1 AYDPTVFVRASL
13 QTVATTLLEAILLV
27 VVVVVFNLPQIFPL
41 TRAVV
46 GDPFFA
52 GLVAMV
58 LTEAAYMAE
67 IHRSGLQSVA
77 RGQREAGRALAL

>member
-1 AYDPTVFVRASL
+1 
-13 QTVATTLLEAILLV
+13 
-27 VVVVVFNLPQIFPL
+27 NLPQIFPL

-77 RGQREAGRALAL
+77 RGQREAGRALALSRLGTMRLIVMPQAFRIALP